1 LLAKRPAPSTWMS
14 TGRPPSRASSLLRAF
29 VHKYPDR
36 KTNLWELACQR
47 RGRHIQHGCRL
58 AGRHREQARSYA
70 RSYTNIRTGKQTC
83 GSWLASE
90 EAGTFNMDVDWQAA
104 IASKLAPT
112 RVRTQIS
119 GPENKPVGAGLP
131 AKRAA
136 HPTWMSAARPAL
148 RASRTIS
155 ISFSSGQ
162 SPPVPVVAA
171 VPSRPVR
178 PGRRARCCA
187 RWRRWAD
194 RFRRGRTGL
203 PVHRQLHP
211 ARKRCS

>member
-47 RGRHIQHGCRL
+47 RGRHLQHGCRL

-90 EAGTFNMDVDWQAA
+90 EGGTSNMDVGCQAGIASKSHHQHFFQFRTKSTGSSCGGSSVTPSASRTSRSMLRTMASVGRSFSSRPNGSSSSSA
-104 IASKLAPT
+104 IAS
-112 RVRTQIS
+112 
-119 GPENKPVGAGLP
+119 
-131 AKRAA
+131 
-136 HPTWMSAARPAL
+136 
-148 RASRTIS
+148 
-155 ISFSSGQ
+155 
-162 SPPVPVVAA
+162 SPKKV
-171 VPSRPVR
+171 
-178 PGRRARCCA
+178 
-187 RWRRWAD
+187 
-194 RFRRGRTGL
+194 
-203 PVHRQLHP
+203 
-211 ARKRCS
+211 